1 MKERFDYGQNPDKT
15 EGGELIS
22 SYGCDHMT
30 ADAEFLLSK
39 AKYKAATG
47 REQRRDADVLCYQIR
62 QSFKPGEIT
71 PEEANRIGY
80 ETAMRW
86 TKGKYQF
93 FVCTHIDKE
102 HIHNHIYYNSTA
114 YDRSRKFRN
123 FIGSSFALRRLSDR
137 VCLEHD
143 LSVIANPKLHSKKR
157 YLHYDQ
163 WLGENQKL
171 SQKEQIRLAIDAA
184 LTERPKDFADF
195 LRRMETAGIQVK
207 HGRGGV
213 ISFLVPGQQRAARFR
228 ASTLGDGYGPED
240 VQAVIDGKAPTRTA
254 TARKAPAPRRVNLL
268 IDIQER
274 MRQGKG
280 PAYERWAKVYNLKQ
294 MAAAL
299 QYLKEHQ
306 LFEYDD
312 LAAKTDAAT
321 ERFHT
326 LAGVIQQTE
335 AELSRVSDLMAA
347 VVQYAKTRPAFDGYK
362 AAKYNRKYLAEH
374 EAELA
379 EYRTAKATMGE
390 LLGGE
395 KLPKMAE
402 LKEKRRQLAA
412 RKKTLYTEYRS
423 AQEEMRQAVAVKAN
437 IDHLLGVTDGQRKK
451 EQER

>member
-1 MKERFDYGQNPDKT
+1 MNPEKL
-15 EGGELIS
+15 GAVS
-22 SYGCDHMT
+22 SYLCDPAT
-30 ADAEFLLSK
+30 AHAEFMLVK
-39 AKYKAATG
+39 NQYQGETD
-47 REQRRDADVLCYQIR
+47 RRAGHGALCYQIR
-62 QSFKPGEIT
+62 QAFPHGEVT
-71 PEEANRIGY
+71 AAEANRIGY

-143 LSVIANPKLHSKKR
+143 LSVIANPKLHSKGR
-157 YLHYDQ
+157 YLHYGQ

-184 LTERPKDFADF
+184 LTERPVDFADF

-228 ASTLGDGYGPED
+228 ASKLGDGYGPED

-254 TARKAPAPRRVNLL
+254 PARKAPAPRRVNLL

-326 LAGVIQQTE
+326 LAGDIQQTE

-362 AAKYNRKYLAEH
+362 AAKYSRKYLAEH

-379 EYRTAKATMGE
+379 DYRAAKATMAE

-395 KLPKMAE
+395 KLPKMDV

-412 RKKTLYTEYRS
+412 RKKALYLEYRK
-423 AQEEMRQAVAVKAN
+423 AQQDMRELVAVKGSV
-437 IDHLLGVTDGQRKK
+437 DHLRGLTDSQRNK
-451 EQER
+451 EQAR